1 MRIFNNESMWDAENQ
16 QWYDTYTINNKPV
29 SEEIYHEQLEIEM
42 LVADDEMEVKEE
54 SYLCKCCSC
63 DNDDC
68 DEYNCTCGKPDCDD
82 RNILDNDNIIDC
94 DCDYR
99 ECNCPDC
106 VAIRNQQEN
115 EDICSECR
123 ETDCVCDYEEC
134 QCNDCRS
141 QRHDDIVNASV
152 GKAFEKI
159 MNADG
164 CEGCI
169 VEALFEMSLEM
180 KRLGW
185 SDHKMYIDDCN
196 C

>member
-1 MRIFNNESMWDAENQ
+1 MRIFQTQSMWDAKEGR
-16 QWYDTYTINNKPV
+16 WYEVFSVDGEQV
-29 SEEIYHEQLEIEM
+29 SGEEYFRELETEQCLE
-42 LVADDEMEVKEE
+42 DDEVDEVDETSYCMCCECKDNEDCEDFKCLCNEIDEE
-54 SYLCKCCSC
+54 DL
-63 DNDDC
+63 
-68 DEYNCTCGKPDCDD
+68 
-82 RNILDNDNIIDC
+82 
-94 DCDYR
+94 
-99 ECNCPDC
+99 
-106 VAIRNQQEN
+106 
-115 EDICSECR
+115 EDICSECG
-123 ETDCVCDYEEC
+123 ETDCICDYEEC

-141 QRHDDIVNASV
+141 KRHDDIVNASV

>member
-16 QWYDTYTINNKPV
+16 QWMEIYTIDNIQVDEETYMEQFKV
-29 SEEIYHEQLEIEM
+29 EELVTEEI
-42 LVADDEMEVKEE
+42 DEVD
-54 SYLCKCCSC
+54 SYCKC
-63 DNDDC
+63 
-68 DEYNCTCGKPDCDD
+68 
-82 RNILDNDNIIDC
+82 
-94 DCDYR
+94 
-99 ECNCPDC
+99 CNCPDNEDC
-106 VAIRNQQEN
+106 EDFKCLCNEIDEEDL
-115 EDICSECR
+115 EDICSECG
-123 ETDCVCDYEEC
+123 ETDCICDYEEC

>member
-16 QWYDTYTINNKPV
+16 QWMEMYTIDGFEV
-29 SEEIYHEQLEIEM
+29 DEETYMEQFKVEE
-42 LVADDEMEVKEE
+42 LVTEDE

-68 DEYNCTCGKPDCDD
+68 NDFECTCGKPDSDD
-82 RNILDNDNIIDC
+82 CLDDIVDC

-106 VAIRNQQEN
+106 VAIRNQQDL
-115 EDICSECR
+115 EDICSECG

-141 QRHDDIVNASV
+141 QRHDDIVNESV

-159 MNADG
+159 MASEG
-164 CEGCI
+164 CPNCI
-169 VEALFEMSLEM
+169 VEALMEMSLEM

-185 SDHKMYIDDCN
+185 SDHKDYIDQCN